1 MSAALNVL
9 RSMLMAT
16 AAFICV
22 QPAFAQESA
31 SSAVDAARS
40 AIERARLAGGER
52 EGGDDLAAARSWYS
66 QAEKALDSATS
77 ILGRVATAAMRRE
90 RDDEIL
96 YFARMAR
103 VKAETAEAKARRAA
117 TRLELAEAQKLL
129 AGFQGA
135 LAIAR
140 EREATDAK
148 AKAAQATTDTD
159 RRQLEEAQRKLAE
172 AERQRADAERQRAD
186 AERQRAVEQAAMQE
200 KLAAL
205 EKDRAAQAL
214 QTQAM
219 ERERAIVAAAGKIPQ
234 TTSRVT
240 AGRVV
245 VTLAVANLFT
255 PANDLSPAGRKVLDG
270 VGDFLK
276 ETAVSKVMVR
286 SHTDDRGSTATNKA
300 LSLKRADA
308 VRDYLVAAKGIPA
321 DRISSEGLGEAD
333 PVAPNANDAG
343 RALNRRVDISA
354 PLAE

>member
-1 MSAALNVL
+1 MRATLNILGSVLLAMAAL
-9 RSMLMAT
+9 A
-16 AAFICV
+16 CV

-31 SSAVDAARS
+31 ASAVEAARS
-40 AIERARLAGGER
+40 AIERARQAGGER

-77 ILGRVATAAMRRE
+77 ILGRVATAATRRE
-90 RDDEIL
+90 RDEEIVYL
-96 YFARMAR
+96 ARMAR
-103 VKAETAEAKARRAA
+103 VKAETAEAKARRVA

-172 AERQRADAERQRAD
+172 AERQRADTDRQRA
-186 AERQRAVEQAAMQE
+186 AEQAAMQE

-219 ERERAIVAAAGKIPQ
+219 ERERAVLAAAGKIPQ
-234 TTSRVT
+234 TTSRVS
-240 AGRVV
+240 GRRVV
-245 VTLAVANLFT
+245 ISMTVANLFT
-255 PANDLSPAGRKVLDG
+255 PANEISPAGRKVLDG

-276 ETAVSKVMVR
+276 ETAVAKVLVR
-286 SHTDDRGSTATNKA
+286 SYTDDRGSSATNQA
-300 LSLKRADA
+300 LSVKRADA
-308 VRDYLVAAKGIPA
+308 VREYLVGAKGIPA
-321 DRISSEGLGEAD
+321 DRVSSEGLGEAD
-333 PVAPNANDAG
+333 PVATNANDAG
-343 RALNRRVDISA
+343 RALNRRVDISV
-354 PLAE
+354 PLSE